1 MRVYCALVE
10 FCECS
15 FRLLLCLVV
24 VALCWLGDSRV
35 YGQLLVSRGKELNCA
50 SDGNQ
55 GASIASDFLC
65 SLADASNAG
74 CGRRCDEHH

>member
-35 YGQLLVSRGKELNCA
+35 YGQLLASRGKELNCA
-50 SDGNQ
+50 SGGNQ
-55 GASIASDFLC
+55 GASIASDFFC
-65 SLADASNAG
+65 
-74 CGRRCDEHH
+74 